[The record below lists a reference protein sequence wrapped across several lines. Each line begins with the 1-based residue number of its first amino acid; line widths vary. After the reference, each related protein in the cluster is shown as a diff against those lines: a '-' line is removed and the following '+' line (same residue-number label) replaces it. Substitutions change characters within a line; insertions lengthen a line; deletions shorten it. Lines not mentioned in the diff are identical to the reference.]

1 MAGNKAGAKKAAA
14 TNKLRH
20 GADFY
25 SRIGRQGGMNGHTGG
40 FFANPELAKRAGHIG
55 GTISRRGPAKDKHE
69 DEWDD

>member
-1 MAGNKAGAKKAAA
+1 MAGNKAGGKKAAA

-40 FFANPELAKRAGHIG
+40 
-55 GTISRRGPAKDKHE
+55 TISRRGPAKNKHE